1 MGHGQRRH
9 PARPVSSGPERS
21 SRSFGPQ
28 RSGYGTSRSTS
39 RPRPPDA
46 LPRGRFRRA
55 GRLLQRPGPHHGAT
69 VTCEGP
75 CMSTTHRAAAP
86 AAAAPA
92 SPAGHGTSAMTKRET
107 LEALSGLLLALFV
120 GLLSSTI
127 VANAL
132 PTITAQL
139 EGTQSQYTWVVTAAL
154 LAATAATPIW
164 GKLADLFRKKLLV
177 QLAIVVFVLGSVLAG
192 LSQSMG
198 MLIGF
203 RVIQG
208 VGMGG
213 LQALAQVVMGAM
225 IPPRERGKYSGY
237 LGAVMAVATVGGPL
251 LGGIIVDT
259 SWLGWRWT
267 FYVCV
272 PIALV
277 ALLLLQ
283 KTLHLPTIKRPV
295 SIDWLGATL
304 ITAGVSDL
312 LIWVTFAGSKFD
324 WISWQS
330 AAMAGGGLLALVL
343 TILVES
349 RAKEPIIPLP
359 IVRDRTT
366 ALAIIASIAVGV
378 AMFGA
383 SVFFGQYFQIARGW
397 SPTKA
402 GLATIPM
409 IGSLLIASTVS
420 GLLITRTGKW
430 KRFLVLGTILLVAG
444 MALLGT
450 IDHTTS
456 YRLIA
461 CYMALLG
468 LGVGMSM
475 QNLVLAV
482 QNTVDMRDI
491 GAASSVVTFF
501 RSMGGAAGV
510 SVLGSLAATRVSSQ
524 VAEGLRAMG
533 LPAPQGGGSESLD
546 LAVLPAPVQALV
558 RGVYGDVIG
567 DVFVYAAAISVV
579 AVLAVLFIREVAL
592 RRSNTVPAEDS
603 APDTFVIDEGVSGP
617 EAVIAPDPRRQAI
630 AGQNGH
636 APAHLNGLTGRIVL
650 GQVRRGDGR
659 PLAGASVTLADVN
672 GQQVDRTQSGAEGD
686 YRLHPP
692 VGGTYLLIASAPNL
706 APNAAMVALADSPVQ
721 RDVVLAGSARLRGH
735 VRGRDDEPLAG
746 ALITLTDVQ
755 GDVVGSTVTQADGWF
770 ELTEL
775 LAGSYTLA
783 GQAPGHQP
791 VALTV
796 QLADGAALEQD
807 VLLVGGA
814 RVSGVVRA
822 QSDQRP
828 LSEATVT
835 LLDGAGNV
843 LATTSTGEKGEY
855 AFDDLLEGDYSLV
868 ASGFAPVAT
877 GLRLRAGADVEQPLT
892 LGGTR

>member
-1 MGHGQRRH
+1 
-9 PARPVSSGPERS
+9 
-21 SRSFGPQ
+21 
-28 RSGYGTSRSTS
+28 
-39 RPRPPDA
+39 
-46 LPRGRFRRA
+46 
-55 GRLLQRPGPHHGAT
+55 
-69 VTCEGP
+69 
-75 CMSTTHRAAAP
+75 MSTTHRAAPQTVADAP
-86 AAAAPA
+86 M
-92 SPAGHGTSAMTKRET
+92 SKRQT
-107 LEALSGLLLALFV
+107 LEALSGLLMALFV

-127 VANAL
+127 VSNAL

-139 EGTQSQYTWVVTAAL
+139 EGTQAQYTWVVTAAL

-164 GKLADLFRKKLLV
+164 GKLADLFSKKLLV
-177 QLAIVVFVLGSVLAG
+177 QLAIVVFVLGSMLAG

-251 LGGIIVDT
+251 LGGVIVDT

-277 ALLLLQ
+277 ALFVLQ

-312 LIWVTFAGSKFD
+312 LIWVTLAGSTFD

-343 TILVES
+343 TIFVES

-420 GLLITRTGKW
+420 GLLITRTGRW
-430 KRFLVLGTILLVAG
+430 KRFLVLGTILLAVG
-444 MALLGT
+444 MGLLGT

-468 LGVGMSM
+468 LGIGMTM

-524 VAEGLRAMG
+524 VAEGLRGMG
-533 LPAPQGGGSESLD
+533 LPAPEGGGSESLD
-546 LAVLPAPVQALV
+546 LAVLPAPVQALI

-567 DVFVYAAAISVV
+567 DVFVYGAAISVV
-579 AVLAVLFIREVAL
+579 AILAVLFIREVAL

-636 APAHLNGLTGRIVL
+636 APAHLNGHAPAHLNGLTGRIVL

-659 PLAGASVTLADVN
+659 PLVGASVTLADVN
-672 GQQVDRTQSGAEGD
+672 GRQVDRTQSGAEGD

>member
-1 MGHGQRRH
+1 
-9 PARPVSSGPERS
+9 V
-21 SRSFGPQ
+21 
-28 RSGYGTSRSTS
+28 
-39 RPRPPDA
+39 
-46 LPRGRFRRA
+46 
-55 GRLLQRPGPHHGAT
+55 
-69 VTCEGP
+69 
-75 CMSTTHRAAAP
+75 
-86 AAAAPA
+86 
-92 SPAGHGTSAMTKRET
+92 
-107 LEALSGLLLALFV
+107 ALFV
-120 GLLSSTI
+120 
-127 VANAL
+127 
-132 PTITAQL
+132 
-139 EGTQSQYTWVVTAAL
+139 
-154 LAATAATPIW
+154 
-164 GKLADLFRKKLLV
+164 
-177 QLAIVVFVLGSVLAG
+177 
-192 LSQSMG
+192 
-198 MLIGF
+198 
-203 RVIQG
+203 
-208 VGMGG
+208 
-213 LQALAQVVMGAM
+213 
-225 IPPRERGKYSGY
+225 
-237 LGAVMAVATVGGPL
+237 
-251 LGGIIVDT
+251 
-259 SWLGWRWT
+259 
-267 FYVCV
+267 
-272 PIALV
+272 
-277 ALLLLQ
+277 LQ

-312 LIWVTFAGSKFD
+312 LIWVTFAGSRFD

-420 GLLITRTGKW
+420 GLLITRTGRW

-444 MALLGT
+444 MGLLGT

-456 YRLIA
+456 YWLIA

-468 LGVGMSM
+468 LGVGMTM

-579 AVLAVLFIREVAL
+579 AVLAVLFIREVPL

-603 APDTFVIDEGVSGP
+603 APDNFVIDEGVSAP
-617 EAVIAPDPRRQAI
+617 EPVIAPDPRRQAI

-636 APAHLNGLTGRIVL
+636 APAHLDGLTGRIVL

-672 GQQVDRTQSGAEGD
+672 GRQVDRTQSGAGGD

-755 GDVVGSTVTQADGWF
+755 GDVVGSAITHADGWF

-807 VLLVGGA
+807 LLLVGGA

-828 LSEATVT
+828 LPEATVT

-877 GLRLRAGADVEQPLT
+877 GLHLRSGADVEQPLT

>member
-164 GKLADLFRKKLLV
+164 GKLSDLFSKKLLV
-177 QLAIVVFVLGSVLAG
+177 QLAIVVFVTGSALAG

-251 LGGIIVDT
+251 LGGVIVDT

-272 PIALV
+272 PVALV
-277 ALLLLQ
+277 ALVLLQ
-283 KTLHLPTIKRPV
+283 KTLHLPTMKREV

-304 ITAGVSDL
+304 ISAGVSVL

-330 AAMAGGGLLALVL
+330 AVMAGGGLVALLL

-349 RAKEPIIPLP
+349 KAREPIIPLP
-359 IVRDRTT
+359 IVRNRTT
-366 ALAIIASIAVGV
+366 ALAIIASIAVG
-378 AMFGA
+378 AGMFGA

-409 IGSLLIASTVS
+409 IGALLISSTVS
-420 GLLITRTGKW
+420 GLIITKTGKW
-430 KRFLVLGTILLVAG
+430 KRFLVLGTILLTAG
-444 MALLGT
+444 MGLLGT

-456 YRLIA
+456 YPLMA
-461 CYMALLG
+461 SYMALLG

-482 QNTVDMRDI
+482 QNTVDLRDI

-510 SVLGSLAATRVSSQ
+510 SVLGSIAATQVSTK
-524 VAEGLRAMG
+524 VADGLRAMG

-546 LAVLPAPVQALV
+546 LTVLPAPVQALV

-567 DVFVYAAAISVV
+567 DTFVYAAVISAV
-579 AVLAVLFIREVAL
+579 AVLAVLFIREVPL
-592 RRSNTVPAEDS
+592 RRSNAPAAVEPAPEEPVVAAATGVRQGPATSPNGHRVPVPATS
-603 APDTFVIDEGVSGP
+603 ANGNGALAAASANG
-617 EAVIAPDPRRQAI
+617 
-630 AGQNGH
+630 NGH
-636 APAHLNGLTGRIVL
+636 SGRIVL
-650 GQVRRGDGR
+650 GQVLRGDGR
-659 PLAGASVTLADVN
+659 PLVGASVTLADV
-672 GQQVDRTQSGAEGD
+672 GGRQVDRTRSGADGD
-686 YRLHPP
+686 YRLHPA

-706 APNAAMVALADSPVQ
+706 APNAAMVALADSPVR
-721 RDVVLAGSARLRGH
+721 RDIPLAGSARLRGH
-735 VRGRDDEPLAG
+735 VRGGNEKPLAG
-746 ALITLTDVQ
+746 ALVTLTDVQ
-755 GDVVGSTVTQADGWF
+755 GDV
-770 ELTEL
+770 
-775 LAGSYTLA
+775 AGSAIT
-783 GQAPGHQP
+783 
-791 VALTV
+791 
-796 QLADGAALEQD
+796 E
-807 VLLVGGA
+807 
-814 RVSGVVRA
+814 
-822 QSDQRP
+822 
-828 LSEATVT
+828 
-835 LLDGAGNV
+835 
-843 LATTSTGEKGEY
+843 
-855 AFDDLLEGDYSLV
+855 
-868 ASGFAPVAT
+868 
-877 GLRLRAGADVEQPLT
+877 
-892 LGGTR
+892 

>member
-1 MGHGQRRH
+1 M
-9 PARPVSSGPERS
+9 
-21 SRSFGPQ
+21 
-28 RSGYGTSRSTS
+28 T
-39 RPRPPDA
+39 
-46 LPRGRFRRA
+46 
-55 GRLLQRPGPHHGAT
+55 
-69 VTCEGP
+69 
-75 CMSTTHRAAAP
+75 TTHRAQQATAAD
-86 AAAAPA
+86 APM
-92 SPAGHGTSAMTKRET
+92 SKRET

-132 PTITAQL
+132 PTITSSL

-164 GKLADLFRKKLLV
+164 GKLADLFSKKLLV
-177 QLAIVVFVLGSVLAG
+177 QLSIVIFVVGSALCG

-198 MLIGF
+198 MLIAF

-213 LQALAQVVMGAM
+213 LQALAQVVIGAM

-237 LGAVMAVATVGGPL
+237 LGGVMAVATVGGPL
-251 LGGIIVDT
+251 LGGVIVDT

-272 PIALV
+272 PVALV
-277 ALLLLQ
+277 ALALLQ
-283 KTLHLPTIKRPV
+283 KTLHLPTIKRKA

-304 ITAGVSDL
+304 ITAAVSDL

-324 WISWQS
+324 WLSWQS
-330 AAMAGGGLLALVL
+330 AVMAGGGVLALLL

-349 RAKEPIIPLP
+349 RVAEPIIPLP

-366 ALAIIASIAVGV
+366 ALAIVASIAVGV
-378 AMFGA
+378 GMFGA

-409 IGSLLIASTVS
+409 IGALLIASTVS
-420 GLLITRTGKW
+420 GLLITRFGKW
-430 KRFLVLGTILLVAG
+430 KVFLVSGTVLLVAG
-444 MALLGT
+444 MGLLGT
-450 IDHTTS
+450 IDHATS
-456 YRLIA
+456 YPLMA

-482 QNTVDMRDI
+482 QNTVDMRNI

-510 SVLGSLAATRVSSQ
+510 SVLGSLAATRVSEQ
-524 VAEGLRAMG
+524 VAQGLRAMG

-546 LAVLPAPVQALV
+546 LAVLPAPVQQLV
-558 RGVYGDVIG
+558 RAVYGDVIG
-567 DVFVYAAAISVV
+567 DVFVYAAAISAI
-579 AVLAVLFIREVAL
+579 AVLAVLFIKEVPL
-592 RRSNTVPAEDS
+592 RRTNAAPSADDTADDAAPRHFAIDDAGGEPATVLADRPAADGNPLPAAAGGATAPVPAS
-603 APDTFVIDEGVSGP
+603 
-617 EAVIAPDPRRQAI
+617 
-630 AGQNGH
+630 
-636 APAHLNGLTGRIVL
+636 GLTGRIVL
-650 GQVRRGDGR
+650 GRVLRSDGR
-659 PLAGASVTLADVN
+659 PLVGASVTLADVS
-672 GQQVDRTQSGAEGD
+672 GRQVDRARSGADGN
-686 YRLHPP
+686 YQLSPSA
-692 VGGTYLLIASAPNL
+692 GGTYLLIASAPDL
-706 APNAAMVALADSPVQ
+706 APNAAMVALADSPVR
-721 RDVVLAGSARLRGH
+721 RDVVLTGSALLRGS
-735 VRGRDDEPLAG
+735 VRNAADEPLAG

-755 GDVVGSTVTQADGWF
+755 GDVVDSAVTSEDGRF
-770 ELTEL
+770 ALREL
-775 LAGSYTLA
+775 LAGTYTLA

-796 QLADGAALEQD
+796 QLTDGATVERD
-807 VLLVGGA
+807 VVLVGGA

-822 QSDQRP
+822 FTDQRP
-828 LSEATVT
+828 LPEATVT
-835 LLDGAGNV
+835 LLDDSGNV

-855 AFDDLLEGDYSLV
+855 AFDDLLEGNYSLV
-868 ASGFAPVAT
+868 ARGFAPVAT
-877 GLRLRAGADVEQPLT
+877 ALRLEAGADLEQDVT
-892 LGGTR
+892 LGGGR